1 MSLVRSPEVP
11 LQKTKRPTAHPAGRF
26 FVVSDNEDNQERTV
40 PVCLEL
46 GVLKDFPVSVST
58 LPLFFANFATEQ
70 NSNGMEQLVEISR
83 TQVIMAFVA
92 TCIEATA
99 RLLGSTYQDVYQRMK
114 RVGMI
119 EQYIIPHYDTLHT
132 ESRENIVN
140 GMLECLN
147 RWEDSK

>member
-1 MSLVRSPEVP
+1 
-11 LQKTKRPTAHPAGRF
+11 
-26 FVVSDNEDNQERTV
+26 
-40 PVCLEL
+40 
-46 GVLKDFPVSVST
+46 
-58 LPLFFANFATEQ
+58 
-70 NSNGMEQLVEISR
+70 MEQLVEISR

-140 GMLECLN
+140 GMMECLN

>member
-1 MSLVRSPEVP
+1 
-11 LQKTKRPTAHPAGRF
+11 
-26 FVVSDNEDNQERTV
+26 
-40 PVCLEL
+40 
-46 GVLKDFPVSVST
+46 
-58 LPLFFANFATEQ
+58 
-70 NSNGMEQLVEISR
+70 
-83 TQVIMAFVA
+83 MAFVA

-99 RLLGSTYQDVYQRMK
+99 RRLGSTYQDVYQRMK